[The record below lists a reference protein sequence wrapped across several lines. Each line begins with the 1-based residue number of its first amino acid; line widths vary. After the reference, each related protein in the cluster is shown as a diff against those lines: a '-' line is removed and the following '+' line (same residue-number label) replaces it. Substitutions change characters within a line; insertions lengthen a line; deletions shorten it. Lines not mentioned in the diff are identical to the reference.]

1 MNITTDNKALKEL
14 LETGKTTD
22 KVLRKLP
29 KGVVEGFIKAVGI
42 MKRVER
48 IEGLYLYRGLN
59 YEKLTNIGIE
69 SVRCNGKY
77 RLIFKSSPDEGKIII
92 TNIELFEIT
101 NHYGKI

>member
-29 KGVVEGFIKAVGI
+29 KGVVDGFVKAVGI
-42 MKRVER
+42 IRRVKR
-48 IEGLYLYRGLN
+48 IEGLYVHKGLN
-59 YEKLTNIGIE
+59 YEKLTNTGIE

-77 RLIFKSSPDEGKIII
+77 RLTFRSYPDKGEIII

>member
-1 MNITTDNKALKEL
+1 MKITTDNKALKEL

-22 KVLRKLP
+22 KVLKKLP
-29 KGVVEGFIKAVGI
+29 KGVIEGFIKAVAI
-42 MKRVER
+42 IRRVDR
-48 IEGLYLYRGLN
+48 IEGLFLYRGLN
-59 YEKLTNIGIE
+59 YEKLANTSIE

-77 RLIFKSSPDEGKIII
+77 RLTFRSYPDKGEIII